1 MKTIAVVG
9 GGISG
14 LMSAYLLSRR
24 YTVWLFEQDG
34 RLGGHTNTIRID
46 TPEGPV
52 ALDTGFLVHNT
63 RTYPNLVRVFTQLGI
78 ATKPSDMSFSVACP
92 VTGLE
97 YSSRGVLGFFAQPAN
112 LARPEHYRLLLDIAR
127 FNREAPRLMS
137 HPEAEHWTLESFVD
151 REGYSRVFV
160 ERYLVP
166 MTSAIWSAPVSA
178 MRAFPIRRMVTFMQ
192 NHGMLSMGT
201 QLIWRVVTGG
211 SDTYIKPMIAP
222 LADRVRT
229 ASPVVSIRR
238 DDRGVEIVT
247 ADQQRQRFDE
257 VVLACHGDRV
267 LGLLAEPTADER
279 QVFGAFRTTPNEAIL
294 HSDARL
300 LPQSP
305 RARASWNYR
314 LADDPDRPPSVT
326 YDLNRLQGL
335 ACKTQYCVTLN
346 PHAPIDESRVIRR
359 IHYRHPQFTV
369 DTDRA
374 QAQWNLVSGVNRT
387 HYAGAYWR
395 YGFHEDGALSA
406 VRVAESLG
414 VSW

>member
-14 LMSAYLLSRR
+14 MMAAYLLSRR
-24 YTVWLFEQDG
+24 YTVWLFEQDC

-63 RTYPNLVRVFTQLGI
+63 RTYPNLVRVFSQLGI
-78 ATKPSDMSFSVACP
+78 ETKPSDMSFSVTCP

-97 YSSRGVLGFFAQPAN
+97 YSSRGVSGFFAQTAN
-112 LARPEHYRLLLDIAR
+112 LARPDHYRLLWDIAR
-127 FNREAPRLMS
+127 FNREAPRVV
-137 HPEAEHWTLESFVD
+137 ARDDADTLTLDGFVA
-151 REGYSRVFV
+151 RHGYSQVFV
-160 ERYLVP
+160 ERYLIP
-166 MTSAIWSAPVSA
+166 MTSAIWSAPVAA

-211 SDTYIKPMIAP
+211 SDTYIGPMTAP
-222 LADRVRT
+222 LGDRVR
-229 ASPVVSIRR
+229 SGVPVISVRR
-238 DDRGVEIVT
+238 DEGGVEIVL

-267 LGLLAEPTADER
+267 LGLLADPTDDER
-279 QVFGAFRTTPNEAIL
+279 SVFSAFRTTPNDAIL
-294 HSDARL
+294 HSDERL
-300 LPQSP
+300 LPSSP

-314 LADDPDRPPSVT
+314 LAADPDSPPSVT

-335 ACKTQYCVTLN
+335 ACRTQYCVTLN
-346 PHAPIDESRVIRR
+346 PHTAIDESRIIRR
-359 IHYRHPQFTV
+359 IQYRHPQFTV

-374 QAQWNLVSGVNRT
+374 QAQWDRVSGVNRT

-414 VSW
+414 VPF